1 MATPPPRRVTAS
13 VAPRRVDSTPV
24 WPMSKPARRVHIADS
39 VDPGTCLSSVCPSVL
54 KLSRAALPHVT
65 SNNLAML
72 MKEKTHRDLFLDRET

>member
-13 VAPRRVDSTPV
+13 VAPRRVDSSPV
-24 WPMSKPARRVHIADS
+24 WPMSKPSRRVHIADS
-39 VDPGTCLSSVCPSVL
+39 FDPGTCFSSVAWMCSSFPT
-54 KLSRAALPHVT
+54 ALPHVT